1 MGTRTDQEQ
10 MTENSPEMSVG
21 PYLKQL
27 REAQGYT
34 IEQVSMRIKYSVV
47 QIEALEQER
56 WDDLPTGAPV
66 RWLVRSYAR
75 FLKVDDEAI
84 QSILDTT
91 FPDSVRS
98 ELGEEHKVQ
107 WEAEDM
113 ALYAE
118 PRQRAWVWWLIII
131 VLLVVVLF
139 YAIDQGWIPESWLI
153 FDWLKALRQ

>member
-91 FPDSVRS
+91 FPDSVRC
-98 ELGEEHKVQ
+98 ELVAEHSVR
-107 WEAEDM
+107 WGAADV

-118 PRQRAWVWWLIII
+118 RMQRAWVWWLIII